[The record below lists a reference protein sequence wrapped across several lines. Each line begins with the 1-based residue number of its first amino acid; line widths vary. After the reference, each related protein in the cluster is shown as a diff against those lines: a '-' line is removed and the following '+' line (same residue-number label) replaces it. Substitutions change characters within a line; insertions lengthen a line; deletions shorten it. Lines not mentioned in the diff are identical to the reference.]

1 MRRLLVLAFLA
12 ACGTTGGDDTGP
24 PVDSNPPPMDM
35 PGNLPACTGAAFDP
49 CTDNTQCMSNNCHLF
64 MQSQFQVCVTACT
77 PGNNTTCPVDKSGA
91 NGVCNNMGI
100 CKPAAPNDCTR

>member
-1 MRRLLVLAFLA
+1 MRRALASLIFLV
-12 ACGTTGGDDTGP
+12 ACSSGDTTP
-24 PVDSNPPPMDM
+24 PVDGAPAVDTPS
-35 PGNLPACTGAAFDP
+35 NLPACTGAAYDP

-77 PGNNTTCPVDKSGA
+77 PGDNTTCPVDKTGA

-100 CKPAAPNDCTR
+100 CKPAGANAGMR